1 MQPFWS
7 GEASKS
13 STNVYSTVDPSPH
26 AVIFIF
32 QVDIFWA
39 WFLAVGCRTTLTAGV
54 ETPISPGTLN
64 VPELP
69 SSSEDINFCGTQI
82 GAKNEKF
89 LLILSP
95 PKNSV
100 WLPIIGLEARS
111 KVKLIKPVQLILSG
125 ESWDFMYCAARF
137 AENCSQPRALLQG
150 RSVVEGVAAANCQRA
165 GVEMAPN

>member
-1 MQPFWS
+1 MGLIPWS
-7 GEASKS
+7 G
-13 STNVYSTVDPSPH
+13 
-26 AVIFIF
+26 
-32 QVDIFWA
+32 
-39 WFLAVGCRTTLTAGV
+39 LTTLTAGV
-54 ETPISPGTLN
+54 ETPISSGTLN
-64 VPELP
+64 VPELR

-150 RSVVEGVAAANCQRA
+150 RSVVDGEAAANCQKA
-165 GVEMAPN
+165 GVEMAPKECQLCVHCTLCQQLTIHHKRAQCTRATVECM

>member
-1 MQPFWS
+1 MGLIPWS
-7 GEASKS
+7 G
-13 STNVYSTVDPSPH
+13 
-26 AVIFIF
+26 
-32 QVDIFWA
+32 
-39 WFLAVGCRTTLTAGV
+39 LTTLTAGV
-54 ETPISPGTLN
+54 ETPISSGTLN
-64 VPELP
+64 VPELR
-69 SSSEDINFCGTQI
+69 SCSEDINFCGTQI

-125 ESWDFMYCAARF
+125 EFRDFMYCPARF
-137 AENCSQPRALLQG
+137 AENYSQPRALLQG

-165 GVEMAPN
+165 GVEMAPKECQLCVHCVHCANNSQSTRREHSVPEEP